1 MTLQARIDRMK
12 TGAAKIGCLLN
23 PMGGQVRKRKPAIR
37 QALDAIPGI
46 IVCEA
51 ADAITFKTAIDALI
65 QADIDL
71 LVIVAGDGTT
81 HAILGHLFKLLA
93 PEEWPVLMIIPGGTT
108 NMTPLDLGVHDKPEK
123 ALHRLRDY
131 LLNPAVPKLVQR
143 PVLRI
148 EQTGMNPIYGMFLA
162 VGLVARGVKFSRSS
176 VKQLGITGGIFTFM
190 IMLRSF
196 IGMVT
201 GMILGRQQSEWA
213 PVNMTMTEANGR
225 IHQGTYLFALVSA
238 LDCLLLNIRPY
249 WGKESEPLHVTL
261 VDQQRKRLWR
271 SLWPLLSG
279 GGQILQEKD
288 GYYSHNTRSLTLQMD
303 DEYIVDGELYQS
315 VNAHEPLRISATD
328 PVTFLVPED
337 TAITMTNKPVNAS
350 ATQLPVR
357 LINEVAWESKKAVS
371 PDLVPLVDALIT
383 RFNTSMDAVILYG
396 SCLHS
401 DISLDEGIVDLYV
414 IVDSY
419 YKAYPERYLANL
431 NTWLAP
437 NVFYLEVSHQGRTL
451 RAKYAV
457 ISTSDF
463 ARGAQFWFHPYIW
476 ARFAQPSR
484 LLYCRD
490 DSVRERIYAALAHS
504 VVTFLK
510 SGVPALEANIL
521 DVEEIWTRCLML
533 TYAAELRAE
542 RETRARHLAQA
553 NLSAFT
559 RLTEVAAP
567 MLTGILEKQE
577 NGKYRCLTNPKM
589 QRHALWRWRLRR
601 WQGRILSILRLS
613 KATLT
618 FSNSVE
624 YAAWKIERHTG
635 VRVEITPML
644 RRHPILWGLKVTWQL
659 LWRGVVR

>member
-1 MTLQARIDRMK
+1 MTLQARIDRLK
-12 TGAAKIGCLLN
+12 TGAAKIGCLIN
-23 PMGGQVRKRKPAIR
+23 PMGGQVRKRKPAI
-37 QALDAIPGI
+37 QLALDAIPGI
-46 IVCEA
+46 MICEA
-51 ADAITFKTAIDALI
+51 ADAVAFKSAINQLI

-93 PEEWPVLMIIPGGTT
+93 PGKWPVLMVIPGGTT
-108 NMTPLDLGVHDKPEK
+108 NMTPLDLGIQGKPEQ

-131 LLNPAVPKLVQR
+131 LLKPSAPKLVQR

-148 EQTGMNPIYGMFLA
+148 EQTGMNPIYGMFFA
-162 VGLVARGVKFSRSS
+162 VGLVARGVKFSSS
-176 VKQLGITGGIFTFM
+176 PVKQLGITGSTFTFL
-190 IMLRSF
+190 IMLRSI
-196 IGMVT
+196 IGIIIDMQ
-201 GMILGRQQSEWA
+201 LGRQKSEWA
-213 PVNMTMTEANGR
+213 PVNMTMTEVNGR
-225 IHQGTYLFALVSA
+225 IHHGTYLLALVSTV
-238 LDCLLLNIRPY
+238 DCLLLNIRPY
-249 WGKESEPLHVTL
+249 WGKEPAPLHVTL
-261 VDQQRKRLWR
+261 VNQQPKRLWR
-271 SLWPLLSG
+271 SVWPLLSG
-279 GGQILQEKD
+279 GGQVLQETD
-288 GYYSHNTRSLTLQMD
+288 GYYSHNTHSLTLRME
-303 DEYIVDGELYQS
+303 DEYILDGELYRS
-315 VNAHEPLRISATD
+315 VHSHEPLRISATD
-328 PVTFLVPED
+328 PVTFFVPED
-337 TAITMTNKPVNAS
+337 TTNSMTSSKTTS
-350 ATQLPVR
+350 AVQLPVR
-357 LINEVAWESKKAVS
+357 LINEVAWESKKTVS
-371 PDLVPLVDALIT
+371 PDLAPLLDALIM
-383 RFNTSMDAVILYG
+383 RFGASLDAVILYG

-401 DISLDEGIVDLYV
+401 DISLEEGIVDLYV

-419 YKAYPERYLANL
+419 HKAYPERYLANL

-437 NVFYLEVSHQGRTL
+437 NVFYLEVPHQERTL
-451 RAKYAV
+451 HAKYAV

-484 LLYCRD
+484 LLHCRD

-510 SGVPALEANIL
+510 SGVPTLEANIL

-542 RETRARHLAQA
+542 QETRARHLAQA
-553 NLSAFT
+553 NLNALI

-567 MLTGILEKQE
+567 MLTEVLEKQE
-577 NGKYRCLTNPKM
+577 NGKYRCLTNPET
-589 QRHALWRWRLRR
+589 QRKALWHWRLRR

-618 FSNSVE
+618 FTNSVE

-644 RRHPILWGLKVTWQL
+644 RRHPILWGLKVAWQL
-659 LWRGVVR
+659 LRRGVLR

>member
-1 MTLQARIDRMK
+1 MTLQARIDRLK
-12 TGAAKIGCLLN
+12 TGAARIGCLLN
-23 PMGGQVRKRKPAIR
+23 PMGGQVRKRNPAIR

-51 ADAITFKTAIDALI
+51 ADAITFKTAIDQLI

-123 ALHRLRDY
+123 ALHRLHNY
-131 LLNPAVPKLVQR
+131 LSKPSAPKLVQR

-148 EQTGMNPIYGMFLA
+148 EQTGMTPIYGMFFA
-162 VGLVARGVKFSRSS
+162 VGLVARAVKFSRSP
-176 VKQLGITGGIFTFM
+176 VKKLGITGSIFTLV
-190 IMLRSF
+190 ITLRST

-201 GMILGRQQSEWA
+201 DMLFGRQQSAWA

-225 IHQGTYLFALVSA
+225 IHRGTYLFALVSA
-238 LDCLLLNIRPY
+238 LDCLLLNTRPY

-279 GGQILQEKD
+279 GGQVLQEKD
-288 GYYSHNTRSLTLQMD
+288 GYYSHNTHSLTLHMD
-303 DEYIVDGELYQS
+303 DEYIVDGELYRS
-315 VNAHEPLRISATD
+315 VTPHEPLRIFATD

-337 TAITMTNKPVNAS
+337 TVISMINKPITAS
-350 ATQLPVR
+350 AAQLPVR
-357 LINEVAWESKKAVS
+357 LINEVAWESNKAVS
-371 PDLVPLVDALIT
+371 PDLVPLVNALVM
-383 RFNTSMDAVILYG
+383 RFGASLDAVILYG

-401 DISLDEGIVDLYV
+401 AISLDEGIVDLYV

-431 NTWLAP
+431 NSWLAP
-437 NVFYLEVSHQGRTL
+437 NVFYLEVAHQGRTL

-510 SGVPALEANIL
+510 SGVPTLEANIL

-577 NGKYRCLTNPKM
+577 NGKYRCLTNPKT
-589 QRHALWRWRLRR
+589 QRQALWRWRLRR

-618 FSNSVE
+618 FNNSVE

-644 RRHPILWGLKVTWQL
+644 RRHPILWGLKVAWRL
-659 LWRGVVR
+659 LWRGVLR